1 MNDVVTSP
9 AQLSEILPLIAQQL
23 QVDVTTLTADTDLFV
38 AGLDSIALMK
48 LAAGWRAAG
57 HQVDFATLARDP
69 RASAWADY
77 LALPPLP
84 VESAAVASAASLPAN
99 ATQPFSLAPMQYAYW
114 VGREPTQPLGGV
126 SAHLYTEFQHAG
138 PHTAHLPPTAQ
149 QLAAALQQLGE
160 RHPSLRLQVTAD
172 GQQIQRPDG
181 QQLKLHVEDLRH
193 LSAAEADKQL
203 EILRARYSAQ
213 MLDIAAGEVMAI
225 ALSLLPDGSTRFHLD
240 LDMIC
245 ADAVSYRTLLREL
258 ALLCDDIN
266 TPLTPLGATYRQFR
280 LNNAKRWPAI
290 QATDGR
296 WWQQRLSDL
305 PAGPQLPLQHTF
317 GDAPQTSRRHLQL
330 SSDLRNALY
339 TQCNQHGLT
348 PAAVLATVLAETL
361 AGWSNEARFLL
372 NVPLF
377 LRPLEGPSYAGVVGD
392 FSSSVLLDV
401 DLRARK
407 TFVEHAK
414 QVQHRLHQDIAHAD
428 YPGVQVLRDLGRLKG
443 QQVTAPVVFTS
454 ALNLGELFDSVVRRV
469 FGDPIWIISQGPQ
482 VLLDAQ
488 VTELD
493 QGLLLNWDCREDAF
507 VPDVLDAMFGYFCR
521 SIEALAHQTA
531 VWSTCLSDYLPATRI
546 RPSTAI
552 AAVTVNKHDAVPPR
566 SVLERAVAA
575 LWCQVLGDSGQH
587 IHLNLFA
594 AGGDSVLAN
603 RLVAQVRE
611 VFGVATID
619 MQRLFHNPTIAGI
632 AAAIAKSAAAE
643 HIEQIATIYCEI
655 LQFDDAQLLAAS
667 EGVV

>member
-1 MNDVVTSP
+1 MNDVVASS

-84 VESAAVASAASLPAN
+84 MESAAVTSAASLPAN

-138 PHTAHLPPTAQ
+138 SQAHLSPDPQ
-149 QLAAALQQLGE
+149 RLAAALQQLGE

-193 LSAAEADKQL
+193 LSAVEADQRL

-213 MLDIAAGEVMAI
+213 MLDITAGEVLSI
-225 ALSLLPDGSTRFHLD
+225 ALSLLSDGNTRLHLD

-258 ALLCDDIN
+258 ALFCDDLT
-266 TPLTPLGATYRQFR
+266 TPLAPLEATYRQFR
-280 LNNAKRWPAI
+280 FNNEQRWPSI
-290 QATDGR
+290 QATDGH
-296 WWQQRLSDL
+296 WWQQRLADL
-305 PAGPQLPLQHTF
+305 PAGPQLPLQPTF
-317 GDAPQTSRRHLQL
+317 GDTPQTSRRHLQL
-330 SSDLRNALY
+330 NSDLRNALY
-339 TQCNQHGLT
+339 SQCHQHGLT

-361 AGWSNEARFLL
+361 AGWSSEARFLL

-392 FSSSVLLDV
+392 FSSSVMLDV
-401 DLRARK
+401 DLRKRK
-407 TFVEHAK
+407 TFIEHAR
-414 QVQHRLHQDIAHAD
+414 QLQNQLHQDVAHAD
-428 YPGVQVLRDLGRLKG
+428 YPGVQVLRDLGRLQGK
-443 QQVTAPVVFTS
+443 QVTAPVVFTS
-454 ALNLGELFDSVVRRV
+454 ALNLGELFDPAVRRV

-488 VTELD
+488 ITELD
-493 QGLLLNWDCREDAF
+493 QGILLNWDCREDAF
-507 VPDVLDAMFGYFCR
+507 VAGVLDAMFGYFCR
-521 SIEALAHQTA
+521 SIEALAHQPA
-531 VWSTCLSDYLPATRI
+531 VWSTCLSDYLPAERV
-546 RPSTAI
+546 RPATAS
-552 AAVTVNKHDAVPPR
+552 AAITSNKQTATPPR
-566 SVLERAVAA
+566 TLLERAVAA
-575 LWCQVLGDSGQH
+575 LWTQVLGGDGQH

-603 RLVAQVRE
+603 RLIAQIRE
-611 VFGVATID
+611 IFGVTAID

-632 AAAIAKSAAAE
+632 ASAIANSAAAE

-655 LQFDDAQLLAAS
+655 LQFDDATLLAAS
-667 EGVV
+667 EGAA